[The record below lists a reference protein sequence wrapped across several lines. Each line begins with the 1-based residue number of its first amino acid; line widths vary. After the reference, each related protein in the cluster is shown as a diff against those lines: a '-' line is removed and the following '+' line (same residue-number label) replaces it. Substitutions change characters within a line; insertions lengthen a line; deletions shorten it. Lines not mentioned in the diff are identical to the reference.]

1 MTRTLAFAIPWLAIQ
16 LVAQDPSSSSVAG
29 LRQGQ
34 APFFEARKQ
43 QTEYFGP
50 GRENPEPEGLEDVA
64 IAYFGPADPAHAEGG
79 DIWRAVSLALE
90 EANAEGGYRGLPFR
104 LIPCWSDNPW
114 NGGAGLLARTI
125 YDKGVW
131 AIIGGIDGPSTH
143 LAEQVAVKAR
153 LPIINPAATDK
164 TANLANV
171 PWIFSSLPG
180 DHLVAEIIGRALIEE
195 TAGRSFVILAA
206 TDHDSHRLLVE
217 VDKYLATRRVTPSF
231 RFEFRAGDDHAVM
244 ARQVIAAKPAAVV
257 LLAGARES
265 ISVLNLL
272 RKEGYTGKV
281 FGGPAMGRRF
291 FLEHAEAD
299 GVVFPLPGGAGAED
313 GRFARAFASRF
324 GVRPDYAAAHAYESA
339 RILATAIRA
348 AGLNRARIRDAL
360 RDLSPWTGTA
370 AQIRWDPLGQNQ
382 GTVVPAT
389 IRSGAILHL
398 MPTAPLPV
406 GDPLVR
412 DSGPK

>member
-1 MTRTLAFAIPWLAIQ
+1 MMRALAFAVPWLAIR
-16 LVAQDPSSSSVAG
+16 LLAQDPSSSVAG
-29 LRQGQ
+29 LRAGQ

-50 GRENPEPEGLEDVA
+50 GREDPEPEGLEDVA
-64 IAYFGPADPAHAEGG
+64 VAYFGPADPAHPEGG
-79 DIWRAVSLALE
+79 DLWRAVSLAFE
-90 EANAEGGYRGLPFR
+90 EANREGGYRGLPFR

-114 NGGAGLLARTI
+114 SGGAGLLARTI
-125 YDKGVW
+125 YEHRVW

-153 LPIINPAATDK
+153 VPIISPAATDK

-180 DHLVAEIIGRALIEE
+180 DHLLAAVIGRALIEE

-217 VDKYLATRRVTPSF
+217 VDRYLGSQRAVPTF
-231 RFEFRAGDDHAVM
+231 RFEFRGGEDPALMV
-244 ARQVIAAKPAAVV
+244 RQVAAARPAAVI

-265 ISVLNLL
+265 ASVLELL

-281 FGGPAMGRRF
+281 FGGPAMGRRL
-291 FLEHAEAD
+291 FLEHAEAE
-299 GVVFPLPGGAGAED
+299 GIVFPLPGDAGPANVQ
-313 GRFARAFASRF
+313 FARDFAARF
-324 GVRPDYAAAHAYESA
+324 GVRPDYVAAHAYESA
-339 RILATAIRA
+339 RMLAAAIRA

-360 RDLSPWTGTA
+360 RDLSPWTGA
-370 AQIRWDPLGQNQ
+370 AVHLRWDPLGQNQ
-382 GTVVPAT
+382 GAVVPAT
-389 IRSGAILHL
+389 IRKGVVSPVFPPVLSPAAD
-398 MPTAPLPV
+398 PFLPH
-406 GDPLVR
+406 
-412 DSGPK
+412 SGPR